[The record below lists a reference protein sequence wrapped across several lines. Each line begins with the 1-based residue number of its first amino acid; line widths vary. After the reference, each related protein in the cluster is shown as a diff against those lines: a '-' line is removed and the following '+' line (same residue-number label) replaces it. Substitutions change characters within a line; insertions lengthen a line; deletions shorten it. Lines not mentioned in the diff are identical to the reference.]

1 MKIKHIILLVLS
13 VTIVTACVQKDLV
26 RHSKSMAKKHSIN
39 LLVSGN
45 GGGADLSV
53 STGAMNACGRGAPN
67 GCMVFERDEKG
78 KISFSMSGNDAGFH
92 ITQLKICKGAAAPSP
107 KDKDCN
113 LSIPNALDFYV
124 EPSSGWPRVP
134 VSGTGKIE
142 WSYAQGVKTFIIFNQ
157 NRLEQQY
164 YYSVI
169 ACDGPK
175 LDPDDPTSVEPNCID
190 TDPAMDNKGI
200 H

>member
-13 VTIVTACVQKDLV
+13 ATIVTACTQKDLI
-26 RHSKSMAKKHSIN
+26 RHSKSMARDHSID
-39 LLVSGN
+39 LLVTGN
-45 GGGADLSV
+45 GSGADLKV
-53 STGAMNACGRGAPN
+53 NTGRMNACAHGAPN
-67 GCMVFERDEKG
+67 GCMVFERGEKG

-92 ITQLKICKGAAAPSP
+92 ITQLKICKGATASSP

-169 ACDGPK
+169 ACDGPEP
-175 LDPDDPTSVEPNCID
+175 DPDDTASVKPKCID
-190 TDPAMDNKGI
+190 TDPPMDNKGI
-200 H
+200 Y